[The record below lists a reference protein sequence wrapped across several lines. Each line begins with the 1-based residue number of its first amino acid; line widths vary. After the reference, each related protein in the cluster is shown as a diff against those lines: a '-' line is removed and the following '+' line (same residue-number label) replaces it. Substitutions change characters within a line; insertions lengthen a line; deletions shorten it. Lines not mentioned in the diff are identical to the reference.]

1 MNYLSKNRLLDAE
14 SELILS
20 RDKFNIFN
28 VEFTFIEKVLQVC

>member
-20 RDKFNIFN
+20 RDKF
-28 VEFTFIEKVLQVC
+28 TFIEKVLQVC